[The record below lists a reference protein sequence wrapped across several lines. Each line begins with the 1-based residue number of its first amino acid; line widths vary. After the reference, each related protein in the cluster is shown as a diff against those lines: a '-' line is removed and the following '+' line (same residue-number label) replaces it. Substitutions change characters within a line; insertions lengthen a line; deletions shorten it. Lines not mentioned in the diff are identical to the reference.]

1 MPLVVPLKNKKKNV
15 IRCIMVRIQCIIIN
29 NNCFKKGIFTTH
41 KRDHAWD
48 HCVLCN
54 NSPYMNRPNTSN
66 AK

>member
-48 HCVLCN
+48 HCVFAIT
-54 NSPYMNRPNTSN
+54 PIHEPAEYF
-66 AK
+66 